1 MKKANEYIII
11 ARKYRPQQFD
21 EIIGQ
26 EHVRTTLINAIK
38 ADRVAH
44 AYIFSGPKG
53 IGKTTIARILAK
65 SLNCAHGPTPT
76 PCDKCTQCLEI
87 IKGNNMD
94 VMEIDGASNRGIDQI
109 RELRENIKFAA
120 SGSRF
125 KIYIIDEVHM
135 LTTEAFNALLK
146 TLEEPPPH
154 VKFFF
159 ATTEINKIPATIAS
173 RCQRFE
179 LHRIKNSQIIGRLR
193 DISDKEKIKINPK
206 TLETISRCANGSMRD
221 AESILDKLIA
231 YSGTVIEHQEAL
243 SILGIVDKEILFEI
257 SGAIAEGNIPQLLV
271 ITTKIFEQ
279 GKDLHQF
286 LLDLA
291 SHFRNILLAKYT
303 PETHGLPLIELSPE
317 DIDKIITSGKQFTQK
332 QLLDILHILIELQ
345 GELKWSLSKR
355 ITLELG
361 MIKIVRA
368 GKKIDLDQ
376 LISRLEQLEH
386 KLHHPSPHTAPET
399 ATTAL
404 PHPSTEKPARP
415 EQRVEQTIDFWDDIL
430 TNIGRR
436 NPLLKSYLAEGTPV
450 KLSHDILTVDFDPS
464 CSLHYESL
472 SKEKNKELIEKRI
485 SEHTGYPVKINF
497 RITDTPLKNK
507 TLKSSTSKTIN
518 NPLVENVRRK
528 FGAKIVTVKTS

>member
-1 MKKANEYIII
+1 MKKESEYIVI

-21 EIIGQ
+21 QIIGQ
-26 EHVRTTLINAIK
+26 QHVCTTLKNAIK
-38 ADRVAH
+38 TDRVAH

-65 SLNCAHGPTPT
+65 SLNCTQGPTET
-76 PCDKCTQCLEI
+76 PCDKCPQCVEI
-87 IKGNNMD
+87 INGNSMD

-109 RELRENIKFAA
+109 RELRENVKFAP
-120 SGSRF
+120 SGGRF

-135 LTTEAFNALLK
+135 LTNEAFNALLK

-179 LHRIKNSQIIGRLR
+179 LHRIRNSQIIGRLG
-193 DISDKEKIKINPK
+193 DIADKEKIKINPE
-206 TLETISRCANGSMRD
+206 TLDTISRCASGSMRD

-231 YSGTVIEHQEAL
+231 YSGATIEHQEAL
-243 SILGIVDKEILFEI
+243 NILGIVDKEILFEL
-257 SGAIAEGNIPQLLV
+257 SAATVDGNIPELLA

-279 GKDLHQF
+279 GKDLYQF

-291 SHFRNILLAKYT
+291 GHFRNILLAKYAPQT
-303 PETHGLPLIELSPE
+303 NKLIELPPE
-317 DIDKIITSGKQFTQK
+317 DIDRVTSLGKNFTQK
-332 QLLDILHILIELQ
+332 QLVDILHILIGLQ
-345 GELKWSLSKR
+345 GELKWSLSKQ

-361 MIKIVRA
+361 MVKIART
-368 GKKIDLDQ
+368 GKKINLDQ
-376 LISRLEQLEH
+376 LISRLEQLEGN
-386 KLHHPSPHTAPET
+386 SPPPAAVPLPENAAEPEPPAPPNQ
-399 ATTAL
+399 A
-404 PHPSTEKPARP
+404 
-415 EQRVEQTIDFWDDIL
+415 IDFWPDVL
-430 TNIGRR
+430 ANIGRR

-450 KLSHDILTVDFDPS
+450 KLDNNTLAVDFDPS

-472 SKEKNKELIEKRI
+472 SRLKNKELIEDRI
-485 SEHTGYPVKINF
+485 SEHVGYPVKINF
-497 RITDTPLKNK
+497 RLTEAPPKNK
-507 TLKSSTSKTIN
+507 TLNSDTSGAIN
-518 NPLVENVRRK
+518 NPLVEKVRRK